1 MEQFK
6 VFRAIGLSFK
16 SWFRNFIPFT
26 LIAAVLYSP
35 VLIWLATLDLSQTRS
50 LDELLNDVFV
60 RPIYVLIGLS
70 ALLAPLMTYRVI
82 QELNGTKVSIL
93 TSIKYGLR
101 GILPGVFLA
110 VITNVAQLVPM
121 GGIISAII
129 TCIFFVAAP
138 AAVAE
143 KVGPIQAFSRSSELT
158 SGRRWGIFGL
168 TFLIGLMLIG
178 LLMVWIV
185 PMFQSSEEQLMSSMK
200 SSAIMLV
207 VTMGIFQMFTGIV
220 QAVSYALLRMDKEG
234 VSHDELAKVFE

>member
-26 LIAAVLYSP
+26 LIAAVLYAP
-35 VLIWLATLDLSQTRS
+35 VIIWLATLDLSQTRS
-50 LDELLNDVFV
+50 VEELLNDVFV
-60 RPIYVLIGLS
+60 RPIYILIGLS

-82 QELNGTKVSIL
+82 QELNGTKVSML
-93 TSIKYGLR
+93 TSVKYGLR
-101 GILPGVFLA
+101 GILPAVFLA
-110 VITNVAQLVPM
+110 IITNIAQLIPM
-121 GGIISAII
+121 GGILSAIV
-129 TCIFFVAAP
+129 TCIYFVAAP
-138 AAVAE
+138 VAVAE
-143 KVGPIQAFSRSSELT
+143 KVSPFQAFSRSAELT

-185 PMFQSSEEQLMSSMK
+185 PMFELGEAELMSSMR
-200 SSAIMLV
+200 SSAIMLI
-207 VTMGIFQMFTGIV
+207 VTMGVFQMFTGIV

-234 VSHDELAKVFE
+234 VSHNELAKVFE